1 VNRTT
6 QLRKARRALRKVARM
21 FLRDGVI
28 GVEKSRY
35 YNRAARDL
43 RMRAA

>member
-1 VNRTT
+1 MNKSTN
-6 QLRKARRALRKVARM
+6 LRKARRALRKVARM

-28 GVEKSRY
+28 GIEKSRY
-35 YNRAARDL
+35 YNRAARNL